1 MVTMLPFWTDL
12 TYLAASVTVALW
24 VGWTLHRNGR
34 VFLVE
39 VFQGKKDLADSINH
53 LILVGFYLVSIGF
66 VAVAIKFS
74 TGTGLQDMAG
84 ALQVV
89 STKVGLV
96 LLVLGATHLLNLLM
110 FSRMRWRVR
119 LVAPPAPDQHRQVWE
134 HEEYL
139 TGAREADR
147 PDA

>member
-1 MVTMLPFWTDL
+1 M
-12 TYLAASVTVALW
+12 
-24 VGWTLHRNGR
+24 
-34 VFLVE
+34 VE
-39 VFQGKKDLADSINH
+39 VFQGKEDLADSINH